1 LRYLPATKQAVLRE
15 GLGGETSPETLR
27 FPTLQWQVQSAVAE
41 GLGSSHLP
49 SSSGWDRISDA
60 IGDTLGDTMKGKLS
74 ATVEEPLLE
83 FLDSLP
89 GNTRSEKLELIL
101 KKFRELEEERLL
113 RRQLSELSEDQDE
126 EWERDVWEQTVSEA
140 MWSE

>member
-1 LRYLPATKQAVLRE
+1 
-15 GLGGETSPETLR
+15 
-27 FPTLQWQVQSAVAE
+27 
-41 GLGSSHLP
+41 
-49 SSSGWDRISDA
+49 
-60 IGDTLGDTMKGKLS
+60 MKGKLS

-113 RRQLSELSEDQDE
+113 RRPLSELSEDQDE